1 MLTALIALLIVVG
14 IFCLIYFSYK
24 EKQEYNKQNSDYGPD
39 GFRNKF
45 SKTQRYY
52 NTRFR

>member
-1 MLTALIALLIVVG
+1 MLAAIIALCIVIG
-14 IFCLIYFSYK
+14 IFFLIYFSYK
-24 EKQEYNKQNSDYGPD
+24 EKQEYKEQNSDYGPD

-45 SKTQRYY
+45 SKRQRYY